1 MNISVYTKLVETMVE
16 PVLFFCSGIW
26 GHTNF
31 SEIESVLNKA
41 GRYFLGVTKHC
52 SNVSSR
58 GDLGWNSCEVKQR
71 VETVRL
77 WCRLKNM
84 PEHRIIRRIHELSLP
99 KSRTWERKMQKFSE
113 THNIEELMLTEN
125 PNKTVCI
132 STVRDI
138 LTERDNTKWYQKLM
152 SNGNA
157 ENGNKLR
164 TYRQYQSDFKTEHYV
179 KCNMDRGH
187 RRVLAKFRS
196 CNLPLAIETGRYNRP
211 KTPVSERLCNYCHM
225 DSIEDETHF
234 LVDCEFYSDL
244 RFNLFQSAQNIND
257 RFEYYES
264 IDKLIW
270 LMNCNDLQFQL
281 AKVLF
286 KMNKRRF
293 LVT

>member
-1 MNISVYTKLVETMVE
+1 MRFCESLRFCAPNKVNTVGNIANTCQEHRFPGVGIFFVTNIFDVETECFVT
-16 PVLFFCSGIW
+16 CSPQYVVI
-26 GHTNF
+26 
-31 SEIESVLNKA
+31 
-41 GRYFLGVTKHC
+41 YGVTKHC

-84 PEHRIIRRIHELSLP
+84 PEHRIIRRIHEWSLP

-125 PNKTVCI
+125 PNKTVCV
-132 STVRDI
+132 STVHDK

-164 TYRQYQSDFKTEHYV
+164 TYRQYKSVFKTEHYV

-187 RRVLAKFRS
+187 
-196 CNLPLAIETGRYNRP
+196 
-211 KTPVSERLCNYCHM
+211 
-225 DSIEDETHF
+225 
-234 LVDCEFYSDL
+234 
-244 RFNLFQSAQNIND
+244 SAMMQN
-257 RFEYYES
+257 S
-264 IDKLIW
+264 P
-270 LMNCNDLQFQL
+270 
-281 AKVLF
+281 
-286 KMNKRRF
+286 
-293 LVT
+293 